1 MGKRAHHP
9 RRGSLG
15 YSPRKRAKRPTGRIR
30 SWIDGDR
37 PRMQGFCGYK
47 VGTTHVIMADDFKN
61 SPTHGEEIA
70 VAATVV
76 ETPPMVVCGV
86 RAYKKESGSL
96 KVLKEVWAKKLHED
110 LGRLLP
116 TMKGGKGIKELE
128 KVADQAVQLRLIVHT
143 LPRLASV
150 PKKKPELMEFALGGS
165 IQEGLELAG
174 DVLGKEVK
182 ISDVFSDGEYV
193 DIIGVTKGKGF
204 QGPVKRWGVKILPP
218 KTRKGHRTAGTLGPW
233 HPAAMM
239 WRVPQAG
246 QMGYH
251 QRTELNKRILKV
263 GSNGE
268 EVNPAGGFINYG
280 LVKGDYVLIAGS
292 IPGPKKR
299 LVRLR
304 PAVRP
309 PKKVPEGVPQISHI
323 SRASKQGV

>member
-30 SWIDGDR
+30 SWITEDR
-37 PRMQGFCGYK
+37 TRIQGFCGYK
-47 VGTTHVIMADDFKN
+47 VGSTHVVMTDDFPN
-61 SPTHGEEIA
+61 SPTYGEEVA
-70 VAATVV
+70 VAVTVV
-76 ETPPMVVCGV
+76 ETPPMVACGL
-86 RAYKKESGSL
+86 RAYRKESGSL
-96 KVLKEVWAKKLHED
+96 KVLKEVWAEELHPD
-110 LGRLLP
+110 LKRLLP
-116 TMKGGKGIKELE
+116 TMKGGKGMAGLE
-128 KVADQAVQLRLIVHT
+128 EVTDQAHQLRLILHT

-174 DVLGKEVK
+174 GILGKEVK
-182 ISDVFSDGEYV
+182 VSDVFSGGEYV

-239 WRVPQAG
+239 WRVPQGG

-251 QRTELNKRILKV
+251 QRTELNKRILKI
-263 GSNGE
+263 GSDGK
-268 EVNPAGGFINYG
+268 EVTPAGGFINYG
-280 LVKGDYVLIAGS
+280 IVRGDYVLIAGS

-309 PKKVPEGVPQISHI
+309 PRRMPEGVPQISYI
-323 SRASKQGV
+323 STASKQGV